1 MQVIGKIEEIHDTVQ
16 RTETFSVREFVLEIS
31 SPSSQY
37 SEHVLFQL
45 TNNRTTLVDQF
56 QVGQEVMVDFD
67 LQGRKWTNPEGRVV
81 FFNRLNAWRITP
93 YSAQAPMGYQQPQPA
108 YQQPQQGAYQPQ
120 QQGGYQ
126 QQPAYQQPQGGYQ
139 PQPIAPQPA
148 QNPAPQA
155 PSAPQM
161 AQGAG
166 DGADD
171 LPF

>member
-45 TNNRTTLVDQF
+45 TQNRTTIVDQF

-67 LQGRKWTNPEGRVV
+67 LQGRKWTNPEGRIV

-108 YQQPQQGAYQPQ
+108 YQQPQQSYQPQ
-120 QQGGYQ
+120 PHGGYQ
-126 QQPAYQQPQGGYQ
+126 QSQGGYQ

-161 AQGAG
+161 GQGAG

>member
-45 TNNRTTLVDQF
+45 TNNRTTIVDQF

-93 YSAQAPMGYQQPQPA
+93 YSAQAPMGYQQPQTS
-108 YQQPQQGAYQPQ
+108 YQQPQTYQQP
-120 QQGGYQ
+120 QGGYQ
-126 QQPAYQQPQGGYQ
+126 QPPAYQQPQGGYQ

-148 QNPAPQA
+148 QNQAPQA

>member
-45 TNNRTTLVDQF
+45 TNNRTTIVDQF

-108 YQQPQQGAYQPQ
+108 YQQPQQGGYQPQ

-126 QQPAYQQPQGGYQ
+126 QPQGVYQ
-139 PQPIAPQPA
+139 PQPIAPQPM
-148 QNPAPQA
+148 QGPAPQA
-155 PSAPQM
+155 PQM
-161 AQGAG
+161 GQGGG

>member
-45 TNNRTTLVDQF
+45 TNNRTTIVDQF

-108 YQQPQQGAYQPQ
+108 YQQPQQGGYQPQ

-126 QQPAYQQPQGGYQ
+126 QPQGVYQ
-139 PQPIAPQPA
+139 PQPIAPQPM
-148 QNPAPQA
+148 QGPAPQA
-155 PSAPQM
+155 PQAPQM
-161 AQGAG
+161 GQGGG

>member
-126 QQPAYQQPQGGYQ
+126 QPAYQQPQPQGGYQ

-155 PSAPQM
+155 PQM

>member
-45 TNNRTTLVDQF
+45 TNNRTTIVDQF

-67 LQGRKWTNPEGRVV
+67 LQGRKWTNPEGRIV

-93 YSAQAPMGYQQPQPA
+93 YSAQPPMGYQQPQPA
-108 YQQPQQGAYQPQ
+108 YQQPQP
-120 QQGGYQ
+120 QGGYQ
-126 QQPAYQQPQGGYQ
+126 QQPAYQQPQPQAGYQ

-148 QNPAPQA
+148 QAPAPQA
-155 PSAPQM
+155 PQM
-161 AQGAG
+161 GAGAG
-166 DGADD
+166 DAADD

>member
-93 YSAQAPMGYQQPQPA
+93 YSAQAPMGYQQPQ
-108 YQQPQQGAYQPQ
+108 QGAYQPQ